1 MRIQDQDNEP
11 QRKQLNRKNYKDLEW
26 VFHEHSAQYS
36 SAHEVGKL
44 PKTKKNNLKGVEET
58 VVDVPTG
65 PTKLEKKNVITTHRV
80 SDKASGIIIKTKL
93 ALV

>member
-1 MRIQDQDNEP
+1 MRIQDPDSKP

-26 VFHEHSAQYS
+26 VFHEHLAQYF
-36 SAHEVGKL
+36 SANAVGKL
-44 PKTKKNNLKGVEET
+44 PKTKKNHLKGVEET

-65 PTKLEKKNVITTHRV
+65 PTKLKIKTITTHRA
-80 SDKASGIIIKTKL
+80 SDKASRIIIKTKL